1 MKNYS
6 LDELLKK
13 NLLFLLPFYIFTY
26 DRRLKEYKTNEP
38 KLNAL
43 KAEYRMIVKHLDH
56 LEYLGQLSAYFKKT
70 LIELSEKVVDNLAA
84 NYGAVKKGVKAV
96 MGGQIL
102 EYEAKTILRQ
112 GQMEARVEDIKAL
125 METMNWT
132 VEQAMDRLKV
142 PKDKRAAVYE
152 KL

>member
-26 DRRLKEYKTNEP
+26 DSRLKEYNTNEE

-43 KAEYRMIVKHLDH
+43 KTEYRMIVKHLEH

-70 LIELSEKVVDNLAA
+70 LIEMSEKVVDNLAA
-84 NYGAVKKGVKAV
+84 NYEAVKEGVKAV

-112 GQMEARVEDIKAL
+112 GQMETLVQNVQAL

-132 VEQAMDRLKV
+132 AEQAMDRLKV
-142 PKDKRAAVYE
+142 PKEKREAVYA

>member
-1 MKNYS
+1 MRVLTGNITDTAIMP
-6 LDELLKK
+6 LAE
-13 NLLFLLPFYIFTY
+13 
-26 DRRLKEYKTNEP
+26 
-38 KLNAL
+38 
-43 KAEYRMIVKHLDH
+43 KAEYRMIIKHLDH

-70 LIELSEKVVDNLAA
+70 LIDMSEKVVDNLAA
-84 NYGAVKKGVKAV
+84 NYGAVKEGVRTV

-112 GQMEARVEDIKAL
+112 GQMENLAQNVQAL

-132 VEQAMDRLKV
+132 AEQAMDRLKV
-142 PKDKRAAVYE
+142 PKEKREAVYA